1 MSNSTKQSYL
11 SQSENLLQRLT
22 SSSASQRRSESSTN
36 TLQEI
41 KYQTEMLIKNEQT
54 KKAEY
59 LYIQI
64 LHLINNMIAATSE
77 EDEANK
83 AMQTYI

>member
-1 MSNSTKQSYL
+1 
-11 SQSENLLQRLT
+11 LLQRLT
-22 SSSASQRRSESSTN
+22 SSSASQRRSECSTN
-36 TLQEI
+36 TLYEI
-41 KYQTEMLIKNEQT
+41 KYHAEMLVQNEQT

-64 LHLINNMIAATSE
+64 LHLINNMIAVTSE

>member
-1 MSNSTKQSYL
+1 LY
-11 SQSENLLQRLT
+11 
-22 SSSASQRRSESSTN
+22 
-36 TLQEI
+36 EI
-41 KYQTEMLIKNEQT
+41 KYQAEMLVQNEQI

-64 LHLINNMIAATSE
+64 LHLINNMIAVTSE